1 MIIRILCSIFQTHT
15 ACLKNGGASLHRTQA
30 AFQQPANPWRWL
42 VPLASVLAMAAIV
55 ITGSNR
61 TLFLWIN
68 KQGLF
73 ADDVTWAAI
82 TMLGDGWLAMILLLP
97 LAGRRPDILWAA
109 MVAGLLS
116 TLLVLSLKLALGVA
130 RPPAVLSPESFH
142 LIGPALKATAF
153 PSGHTATIFA
163 WAGVVALGFKN
174 GWLGAGLLLIAAA
187 VGLSRIMV
195 GVHWPLDVLGGA
207 LLGWMSAVWA
217 IELAR
222 RWPRGMGV
230 ATQRLIAAVLALA
243 ALYLLLWPVTSY
255 ADTQVLQRVIALSCL
270 MLALPGLIRLFVA
283 SHG

>member
-1 MIIRILCSIFQTHT
+1 MWFLRCSIFQTHT

-30 AFQQPANPWRWL
+30 AFQQPANPWHWL
-42 VPLASVLAMAAIV
+42 VPLASVLAMAAIA

-68 KQGLF
+68 EQGLF
-73 ADDVTWAAI
+73 VGDTLWAAI
-82 TMLGDGWLAMILLLP
+82 TMLGDGWIATILLLP

-109 MVAGLLS
+109 MVAGLLT
-116 TLLVLSLKLALGVA
+116 TLLVLSLKLAFGVA

-163 WAGVVALGFKN
+163 WAGVLALQSRK
-174 GWLGAGLLLIAAA
+174 GWIKATCLLIAVA

-222 RWPRGMGV
+222 RWPRGMEV
-230 ATQRLIAAVLALA
+230 ATQRLIAAVLAGA
-243 ALYLLLWPVTSY
+243 AVYLLVWPITSY
-255 ADTQVLQRVIALSCL
+255 AHTQDVQRTIASVCL
-270 MLALPGLIRLFVA
+270 ILALPGLLRLFTA
-283 SHG
+283 SRG

>member
-1 MIIRILCSIFQTHT
+1 MKLSAWRD
-15 ACLKNGGASLHRTQA
+15 
-30 AFQQPANPWRWL
+30 PWHWL
-42 VPLASVLAMAAIV
+42 TPLASVLAMAAIV

-61 TLFLWIN
+61 SMFLWIN
-68 KQGLF
+68 AQGLL
-73 ADDVTWAAI
+73 AGDVMWAAL
-82 TMLGDGWLAMILLLP
+82 TMLGDGWIAMILLLP

-109 MVAGLLS
+109 MIAALLS
-116 TLLVLSLKLALGVA
+116 TLLVISLKLAFGVA
-130 RPPAVLSPESFH
+130 RPPAVLLPESFH

-163 WAGVVALGFKN
+163 WAGVLALGFRN

-217 IELAR
+217 TGLAR
-222 RWPRGMGV
+222 RWPRGMEP
-230 ATQRLIAAVLALA
+230 ATQRLIVAVLAMA

-255 ADTQVLQRVIALSCL
+255 ADTQAVQRVIALSCL
-270 MLALPGLIRLFVA
+270 MLALPGLIRLFVPA
-283 SHG
+283 HG

>member
-1 MIIRILCSIFQTHT
+1 MKS
-15 ACLKNGGASLHRTQA
+15 SVRTGL
-30 AFQQPANPWRWL
+30 WRWL
-42 VPLASVLAMAAIV
+42 APLAGVLAMTAIV

-61 TLFLWIN
+61 ALFLWLN
-68 KQGLF
+68 AQGLF
-73 ADDVTWAAI
+73 AADVVWAAI
-82 TMLGDGWLAMILLLP
+82 TMLGDGWIAMVLLLP

-109 MVAGLLS
+109 MIAGLLS
-116 TLLVLSLKLALGVA
+116 TLLVISLKLAFGVA
-130 RPPAVLSPESFH
+130 RPPAVLPPGGFH

-163 WAGVVALGFKN
+163 WAGVLALGFRN

-217 IELAR
+217 TGLAR
-222 RWPRGMGV
+222 RWPPGV
-230 ATQRLIAAVLALA
+230 EAATQRLIVAVLVMA

-255 ADTQVLQRVIALSCL
+255 ADTQVVQRVIALGCL
-270 MLALPGLIRLFVA
+270 VLALPGLIRLFVPA
-283 SHG
+283 HG